1 MKESLL
7 WRILGND
14 VPDRHSANQ
23 TYRCLEHILVN
34 EDVLPHC
41 QKRFLVNRIACDDK
55 RGKILDLLMSFGEDF
70 TEIPFDP
77 EAYDRLPHEQRAGY
91 LTNQAYAKNFC
102 IDWGLENDFDFVLPF
117 DGQIF
122 IPSTGW
128 GTLQRKVDSDYG
140 TLSSGHQEFLA
151 MLMVRA
157 KSFVEETFDEIDSD
171 GNIIGCLSHESWVD
185 HTGMSRYGVS
195 SPQIIFSEESDVRYR
210 DLPYGDTSVDMLN
223 RIGLA
228 GLWSKLDPD
237 KFRES
242 LANKSSSYGQVFA
255 AGYCVRLP
263 SGKPDIDV
271 DGWKRHFARQAG
283 IQKLVLQVNSLVE
296 ES

>member
-55 RGKILDLLMSFGEDF
+55 RGKILDLLMSFGEAF
-70 TEIPFDP
+70 TEIPF
-77 EAYDRLPHEQRAGY
+77 
-91 LTNQAYAKNFC
+91 
-102 IDWGLENDFDFVLPF
+102 V
-117 DGQIF
+117 
-122 IPSTGW
+122 PSTGW
-128 GTLQRKVDSDYG
+128 GTLQRKIDSDYG

-157 KSFVEETFDEIDSD
+157 KVFVEETFDEIDSD

-185 HTGMSRYGVS
+185 HSGMSRCGVS